1 MLLLLLLLRLTK
13 GTEGATR
20 SIGRLLALDFD
31 QAPKRAGSS
40 RCLPEHATRV
50 HRGFCCSDL
59 YLWQSGGGG
68 GWVVII

>member
-1 MLLLLLLLRLTK
+1 MLLLLLLLRLPK
-13 GTEGATR
+13 ETEGATR
-20 SIGRLLALDFD
+20 NIGRQLALNFA

-59 YLWQSGGGG
+59 WQIGGLVMAE
-68 GWVVII
+68 WWW